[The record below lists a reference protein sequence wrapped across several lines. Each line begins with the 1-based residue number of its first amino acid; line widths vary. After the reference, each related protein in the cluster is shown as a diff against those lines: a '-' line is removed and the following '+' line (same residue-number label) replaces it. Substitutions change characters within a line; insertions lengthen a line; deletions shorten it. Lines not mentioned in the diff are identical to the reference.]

1 MNNSY
6 QYDVFISFKN
16 STENGLTEDRDIAKD
31 VFDDLKEKNTSVF
44 FSNSTLHEKGTA
56 NYMLEIQSA
65 LEHSRTIVI
74 IFSNPRYIS
83 QGWVA
88 QEWMT
93 FLDLSLKDPGR
104 SIFMLSIK
112 QNVSDIPPFL
122 RPYECFT
129 DYDSAITH
137 ILRNLNN
144 NSISAEVTMRDFLN
158 AYWELF
164 GNYDTNEAIENIIP
178 NNQFDNYEVYCLR
191 QKMLTKTNINKHI
204 ERLRDLSASG
214 NTYAAY
220 VLSIYYRDIQHL
232 DLQYSKA
239 LITTAYKNYISK
251 LPSFNA
257 FAEIGI
263 IIWHET
269 DTYNGAF
276 YMAEM
281 LSDVLEAYGI
291 NFNVIPYKAYS
302 NVEVTVENYRHIV
315 ILLSSDE
322 FEHDSSFI
330 TTINPSKNK
339 LFLGLN
345 AFTADALPHDF
356 RSCFTFDSTDQEIT
370 KVCRALL
377 S

>member
-31 VFDDLKEKNTSVF
+31 VFDDLKRENTSVF

-137 ILRNLNN
+137 ILRNLNK
-144 NSISAEVTMRDFLN
+144 NSISTEVTKRDFLN

-164 GNYDTNEAIENIIP
+164 GSYDTNEAIENIIP
-178 NNQFDNYEVYCLR
+178 NKQFDNYEVYCIR
-191 QKMLTKTNINKHI
+191 QKMLTKANVNKYI
-204 ERLRDLSASG
+204 ERLKELSAHK

-220 VLSIYYRDIQHL
+220 ILSIYYRDIQHL

-239 LITTAYKNYISK
+239 LMATAYKNYMNKS
-251 LPSFNA
+251 LSSNGS
-257 FAEIGI
+257 AEIGI

-276 YMAEM
+276 YMTEM
-281 LSDVLEAYGI
+281 LCDVLEAYDI
-291 NFNVIPYKAYS
+291 NVDVIPHKAYS
-302 NVEVTVENYRHIV
+302 NIEFTTENYRHIV

-322 FEHDSSFI
+322 FEHDLNFI
-330 TTINPSKNK
+330 AAINPSKNK

-345 AFTADALPHDF
+345 AFTTDALPQEF
-356 RSCFTFDSTDQEIT
+356 RSCFIFDSTDQEIT